1 MMTYP
6 EFLFRKDDEVIC
18 PSCKENGFV
27 NEDVLISDERKLVR
41 CSKCG
46 AYSRIEN
53 LRLVINS
60 EVENDQETIT

>member
-27 NEDVLISDERKLVR
+27 KEDIPF
-41 CSKCG
+41 SK
-46 AYSRIEN
+46 AKN
-53 LRLVINS
+53 
-60 EVENDQETIT
+60 

>member
-27 NEDVLISDERKLVR
+27 NEDIPFSKARKLTM
-41 CSKCG
+41 CLKCG

-53 LRLVINS
+53 WRLVINN
-60 EVENDQETIT
+60 EVKG

>member
-27 NEDVLISDERKLVR
+27 IRDIPISNAKELCK
-41 CSKCG
+41 CTKCG
-46 AYSRIEN
+46 ALSRLEN
-53 LRLVINS
+53 WQLVNSS
-60 EVENDQETIT
+60 EVQE